1 MRVQVRLYATFARF
15 APSQKAGEPF
25 DIDLAEAASI
35 TDLICHLR
43 IPETDVHLV
52 MIDGRIVHDRA
63 IRLVAGMRIG
73 LFPPVGGG

>member
-15 APSQKAGEPF
+15 APSRKAGEPF
-25 DIDLAEAASI
+25 DVDLAEAASI
-35 TDLICHLR
+35 TDLICHLL

-52 MIDGRIVHDRA
+52 MIDGRIVHDRSA
-63 IRLVAGMRIG
+63 PLTDGTRIG

>member
-15 APSQKAGEPF
+15 APSRKAGDPF
-25 DIDLAEAASI
+25 GVNLAEASTI
-35 TDLICHLR
+35 TDLIRHLG

-52 MIDGRIVHDRA
+52 MIDGRVIHERS
-63 IRLVAGMRIG
+63 IRLAEGARIG